1 MKKKTSAH
9 FFKYFHC
16 TCRGSCMN
24 TQKTDYTMLINF
36 ISNIFGEFMTSVEGE
51 LVISEYS
58 KEVKGM
64 KRKKQK

>member
-1 MKKKTSAH
+1 
-9 FFKYFHC
+9 
-16 TCRGSCMN
+16 MN